1 MAATQVV
8 PAFFSLEGVLMPSW
22 EQRISL
28 RHLRL
33 ADAIER
39 EGSLVRAAE
48 RLNMTQSAVT
58 KALQEVEALT
68 GAALFT
74 RTSRGSV
81 PTPFGEVL
89 VRHARAIIAQLRNA
103 DREVME
109 LREGHGSVK
118 VGTLPSAAGGVLPS
132 ALSIV
137 LKRQPHLQVT
147 VVEGQHDWLTTLLR
161 RGDLDLMT
169 SRLPRRRLPADITQ
183 EVLGIDR
190 ARLIVRARHPLSR
203 RPRIGLETLGGF
215 GWVLPP
221 HETSMRRQL
230 EATFREAGLDAP
242 AATVESM
249 SFLTNRALVL
259 ASDLITV
266 WPQHLAEVEARTG
279 LVKILPLELAQ
290 TERPLGV
297 WWRTDPGLSPSAQLL
312 VDALRTVTAHAASE
326 LG

>member
-1 MAATQVV
+1 MAHI
-8 PAFFSLEGVLMPSW
+8 PNW

-58 KALQEVEALT
+58 KALQEMEALT
-68 GAALFT
+68 EAALFT

-81 PTPFGEVL
+81 PTPFGQVL
-89 VRHARAIIAQLRNA
+89 VRHARAIIAQLRHA
-103 DREVME
+103 DREVTE
-109 LREGHGSVK
+109 LREGHGSVT
-118 VGTLPSAAGGVLPS
+118 VGTLPSTAGGILPA
-132 ALSIV
+132 ALAIV
-137 LKRQPHLQVT
+137 LQRQPRLHVT

-169 SRLPRRRLPADITQ
+169 SRLPRRRLPADVTQ
-183 EVLGIDR
+183 EVLGVDR
-190 ARLIVRARHPLSR
+190 ARLIVHARHPLSKR
-203 RPRIGLETLGGF
+203 RHIQLDMLGGF

-230 EATFREAGLDAP
+230 EATFREAGMDAP
-242 AATVESM
+242 VATVESM
-249 SFLTNRALVL
+249 SFLTNRALIL
-259 ASDLITV
+259 ASELITV
-266 WPQHLAEVEARTG
+266 WPEHLADVEARTG
-279 LVKILPLELAQ
+279 LIKVLPLELAK

-297 WWRTDPGLSPSAQLL
+297 WWRTAPGLSPSAQLV
-312 VDALRTVTAHAASE
+312 VDALRTVSGAGAGSRH
-326 LG
+326 

>member
-1 MAATQVV
+1 M
-8 PAFFSLEGVLMPSW
+8 
-22 EQRISL
+22 
-28 RHLRL
+28 
-33 ADAIER
+33 
-39 EGSLVRAAE
+39 
-48 RLNMTQSAVT
+48 
-58 KALQEVEALT
+58 
-68 GAALFT
+68 
-74 RTSRGSV
+74 
-81 PTPFGEVL
+81 
-89 VRHARAIIAQLRNA
+89 
-103 DREVME
+103 
-109 LREGHGSVK
+109 
-118 VGTLPSAAGGVLPS
+118 
-132 ALSIV
+132 

-230 EATFREAGLDAP
+230 EATFREADLDAP

>member
-1 MAATQVV
+1 M
-8 PAFFSLEGVLMPSW
+8 SNW

-58 KALQEVEALT
+58 KALQEMEALT
-68 GAALFT
+68 GAPLFT

-81 PTPFGEVL
+81 PTPFGHVL

-103 DREVME
+103 DREVSE
-109 LREGHGSVK
+109 LREGHGSVT
-118 VGTLPSAAGGVLPS
+118 VGTLPSTAGGILPA
-132 ALSIV
+132 ALTIV
-137 LKRQPHLQVT
+137 LKRQGHLKVT

-183 EVLGIDR
+183 EVLGMDR
-190 ARLIVRARHPLSR
+190 ARLIVSAQHPLSR
-203 RPRIGLETLGGF
+203 KPRLRLDMLDGY

-230 EATFREAGLDAP
+230 EVTFREAGLDAP
-242 AATVESM
+242 VATVESM
-249 SFLTNRALVL
+249 SFLTNRALIL
-259 ASDLITV
+259 TTEMITV
-266 WPQHLAEVEARTG
+266 WPQHLADVEARTG
-279 LVKILPLELAQ
+279 LIKVLPLELAK
-290 TERPLGV
+290 TDRPLGV
-297 WWRTDPGLSPSAQLL
+297 WWRTAPGLSPSAQML
-312 VDALRTVTAHAASE
+312 VDALRKVTSAAADGGME
-326 LG
+326 G